1 MFMIGDFAQLAR
13 VSARVLRHYD
23 RIGLLHPIHVD
34 QATGYRFYG
43 AAQLADVNRI
53 VALRDLGFGL
63 AEIGNLVQEQT
74 SPHELRAMLTLRQ
87 SQAAAELE
95 AAERRLRGIDSRIM
109 QLEESDVSIDLLE
122 KRVPAMTVWTMPYQ
136 TAHLGEALNALSCM
150 VKDMSE
156 HIDDLVAPY
165 GLARWTADYDEEGFP
180 MEFAVPVD
188 PRLEESAARLGFT
201 EEVLPAVD
209 VVSTVR
215 SPDSGDIHI
224 TNAAIGRWIEN
235 ESVEIVGPVREVL
248 LADPAVG
255 APEQVVE
262 VQVPIGHSIER

>member
-23 RIGLLHPIHVD
+23 RIGLLHPAKVD
-34 QATGYRFYG
+34 GTTGYRFYT
-43 AAQLADVNRI
+43 ADQLADANRI

-63 AEIGNLVQEQT
+63 TEIGELLQKRM
-74 SPHELRAMLTLRQ
+74 SPSELRAMLTLK
-87 SQAAAELE
+87 QAQAIAELE
-95 AAERRLRGIDSRIM
+95 AVERRLRGIDSRIM
-109 QLEESDVSIDLLE
+109 QLEESASSIDLVR
-122 KRVPAMTVWTMPYQ
+122 KSVPAMTVWTSAYE
-136 TAHLGEALNALSCM
+136 TAHLGEALDALSCM
-150 VKDMSE
+150 VKEMSE
-156 HIDDLVAPY
+156 HIDDPVPPY
-165 GLARWTADYDEEGFP
+165 GLARWTADFDEEGFS

-188 PRLEESAARLGFT
+188 PRLEAAADRLGFV

-215 SPDSGDIHI
+215 SPDSDDLHV

-235 ESVEIVGPVREVL
+235 ESVQIAGPIREVL

-262 VQVPIGHSIER
+262 VQVPIGIP